1 MFQRI
6 PPDSEFFANA
16 RIQAAVILKNEGNT
30 DGAAETVREAIAR
43 KRDAPGLYLFLGTLY
58 DGKKDYAQAE
68 KILRE
73 GLSILPE
80 STEILYSLGVL
91 FEKTGR
97 FEDGIQQMRLILAIN
112 PDHADALNFIG
123 YSYADRNLLL
133 SEAEEMI
140 KKALLLKPGSAH
152 IIDSLGWVYFRQN
165 RLDQAIHHLAEAARL
180 QPDDATISEHLGDAY
195 VKAGQFKEA
204 LEIYQQSLKLNPGSN
219 TLPMKIR
226 DLLKK

>member
-1 MFQRI
+1 
-6 PPDSEFFANA
+6 
-16 RIQAAVILKNEGNT
+16 V
-30 DGAAETVREAIAR
+30 
-43 KRDAPGLYLFLGTLY
+43 LFRSLGTLY

-73 GLSILPE
+73 GLGILPE

-97 FEDGIQQMRLILAIN
+97 FEDGIQQMRLILALN

-123 YSYADRNLLL
+123 YSYADRNLHL

-140 KKALLLKPGSAH
+140 NKALRLKPGSAH

-165 RLDQAIHHLAEAARL
+165 KPDQAIRHLTEAARL

-195 VKAGQFKEA
+195 VKAGQFKKA